1 MASFSG
7 NCISFLLL
15 MSIFLCP
22 LCVLMSLSD
31 VDGVLRL
38 VPSLSPVLTGTRDR
52 FSPDIT
58 TSSPSYP
65 SSPGLS
71 SPRLSDYHADPTMHI
86 QQLRSQIEGQ
96 HKVIQQLQR
105 QLRKKSLS
113 SELLSVTSD
122 PTAGE
127 EDEDTK
133 IMKAQIAQL
142 NSELEKEKSL
152 NRASQ
157 PGSPSR

>member
-1 MASFSG
+1 M
-7 NCISFLLL
+7 
-15 MSIFLCP
+15 FLCV
-22 LCVLMSLSD
+22 CLMSLSD

-38 VPSLSPVLTGTRDR
+38 VPALSPVLTGTQDR
-52 FSPDIT
+52 FSPDT
-58 TSSPSYP
+58 TASSPSYP

-71 SPRLSDYHADPTMHI
+71 SPRPSDPHADPNLHI

-96 HKVIQQLQR
+96 HKVILHLQR
-105 QLRKKSLS
+105 QLRKTSLS

-133 IMKAQIAQL
+133 IMKAKIAQL
-142 NSELEKEKSL
+142 STELEKERSL
-152 NRASQ
+152 NRTSQ